1 MIGVDTNVLLR
12 HTLNDDPL
20 QSPLATAFLSD
31 DRRLVEP
38 ALVNPVVLVEFV
50 WTLSRREGFE
60 NADIVALLDV
70 LVASRRIAFTE
81 ERATLAAIEAWRSG
95 TADFPDYLIGH
106 LNLRAGAATTMTFD
120 GKAASGPCFSH
131 LTA

>member
-1 MIGVDTNVLLR
+1 MIGVDTNILLR
-12 HTLNDDPL
+12 HTLDDDAA

-31 DRRLVEP
+31 DGRLAEP

-50 WTLSRREGFE
+50 WTLSRRQGFGK
-60 NADIVALLDV
+60 ADILALLDV

-81 ERATLAAIEAWRSG
+81 ERVTIAAVEAWRTG
-95 TADFPDYLIGH
+95 AADFPDYLIGH
-106 LNLRAGAATTMTFD
+106 LNRQAGATTTVTFD
-120 GKAASGPCFSH
+120 GRAASEPCFSN